1 MRVIVAGD
9 DPVTSRLLEAT
20 LRGWEYEVVSCPTG
34 TAAQAALRNDDARLL
49 ICDWMLPKMSGLELC
64 RWLRQ
69 VGVGHFVYIIILSAR
84 DRREDVIE
92 GLNAG
97 ADDYLVKPF
106 DRQELEVRVRAGQ
119 RVIDLQKEL
128 LAAQERLRQ
137 LADHDGL
144 TGLLNHQAILKELV
158 REFSRHVR
166 LDSPVSV
173 VMADLD
179 RFKQVNDTH
188 GHAVGDAVLAEV
200 AQRIRRTVRP
210 YDSVGRY
217 GGEEFLVVLP
227 GCDVDGARNSAERL
241 RLAVSDRSIPTAAGP
256 ISITMSL
263 GVAGTSAAPD
273 ASPSDLVH
281 MADVALYRAKDAE
294 RNCTVAAEC
303 AL

>member
-1 MRVIVAGD
+1 MRIIVAED

-20 LRGWEYEVVSCPTG
+20 LRGWGYEVFSCATG
-34 TAAQAALRNDDARLL
+34 TAAQEALRKDDARLL
-49 ICDWMLPKMSGLELC
+49 ICDWMLPEISGPQLC
-64 RWLRQ
+64 RWLRRA
-69 VGVGHFVYIIILSAR
+69 GVDHFVYTIILSAR

-92 GLNAG
+92 GLEAG

-128 LAAQERLRQ
+128 LATQERLRQ

-144 TGLLNHQAILKELV
+144 TGLFNHQAILKELV

-166 LDSPVSV
+166 VKSPVAV

-179 RFKQVNDTH
+179 RFKRINDTH
-188 GHAVGDAVLAEV
+188 GHPVGDAVLAEV
-200 AQRIRRTVRP
+200 AERIKRTVRP

-227 GCDVDGARNSAERL
+227 GCDVDGARNSAERI
-241 RLAVSDRSIPTAAGP
+241 RLAVSDRSIPTSAGP
-256 ISITMSL
+256 VTITMSL
-263 GVAGTSAAPD
+263 GVSGTSAAPD
-273 ASPSDLVH
+273 ASPSELVH
-281 MADVALYRAKDAE
+281 LADAALYRAKAAQ
-294 RNCTVAAEC
+294 RNCTVTADA
-303 AL
+303 